1 MEAIS
6 LCSSVFLSNPV
17 SPKFFSN
24 ATTTRSRTS
33 ISASE
38 SDSFGQHYDGKMV
51 DQNMIL
57 LRMRIREIE
66 MQEMKGKTPSDWSEW
81 EKKYFQNYGSDVC
94 EVVGSLQRL
103 LMNTRPSH
111 ALATIVVLMLTMS
124 FPIVQLL
131 FHFVAFVKGII

>member
-6 LCSSVFLSNPV
+6 LCSSVFLSNPRSV
-17 SPKFFSN
+17 KIFSS
-24 ATTTRSRTS
+24 ATTTRRTS

-38 SDSFGQHYDGKMV
+38 SDSSGHYYDGKMV

-66 MQEMKGKTPSDWSEW
+66 TVEMKGKGPSDWSEW
-81 EKKYFQNYGSDVC
+81 EKNYFQNYGSDVC
-94 EVVGSLQRL
+94 EVLGLLQRL

-111 ALATIVVLMLTMS
+111 ALATIVVLMLTTSM
-124 FPIVQLL
+124 PILQLL
-131 FHFVAFVKGII
+131 FHFVAFVNGII